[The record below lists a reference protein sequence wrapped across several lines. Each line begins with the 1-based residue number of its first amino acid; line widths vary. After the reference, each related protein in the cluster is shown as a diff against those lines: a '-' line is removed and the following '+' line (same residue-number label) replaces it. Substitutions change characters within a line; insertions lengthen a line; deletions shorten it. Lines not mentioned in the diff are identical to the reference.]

1 MRTTLAVFAALLV
14 STFGTAHG
22 ADPPSNSSSDDEVQL
37 LRHFRGPISAR
48 QRWMENPERW
58 EMIEDGSDKKLKHQ
72 IDRERQTL
80 RIRGN
85 SPTLTIEEELE
96 ADANFAKLALQNA
109 EKYPENAEAWRN
121 LARVHEGRVSS
132 KRQEIEDAK
141 KDLAAS
147 EERKKRIDHFKRIL
161 ARQEEEKK
169 KKKAESDG
177 QLQKKE
183 EQDEE
188 RSEKASGTETS
199 SDHGSVASAPDRL
212 ENSPFKKEYE
222 GKGKGKG
229 KGKSGSSQK
238 REKVS
243 LKKIELFHVL
253 MCSRKIKRR
262 LFTTIFFR
270 PRKTTAAVGAAAAA
284 AAPPPPRPPRTPA
297 KTPHNQARLPQSRK
311 GRSRRRRRRRSQR
324 RGGARGTSTRTT
336 SSRSFSSSSAVRTQ
350 TPSQCFSK
358 NSSANES
365 SFIPPPP
372 RVVYTIANLVEEANK
387 TVSR

>member
-243 LKKIELFHVL
+243 LKKNRI
-253 MCSRKIKRR
+253 I
-262 LFTTIFFR
+262 
-270 PRKTTAAVGAAAAA
+270 PRSDVFQED
-284 AAPPPPRPPRTPA
+284 
-297 KTPHNQARLPQSRK
+297 KTPVIHYNFFQTQKDNS
-311 GRSRRRRRRRSQR
+311 S
-324 RGGARGTSTRTT
+324 GGSSSSSTATTTT
-336 SSRSFSSSSAVRTQ
+336 SSANAGKDSPQPSTSAAEPERKKPKKEKKKKPKKRRGKRDVD
-350 TPSQCFSK
+350 
-358 NSSANES
+358 ADDLAEIVLE
-365 SFIPPPP
+365 FICELH
-372 RVVYTIANLVEEANK
+372 TDHITMFFQNLLC
-387 TVSR
+387 